1 MAHFAQ
7 LDSNNQVIQ
16 ILVVSD
22 DDLLVDGVKQEDAG
36 VGFCQAHIFDHES
49 IWKETSFSARG
60 NGFRGNFAGIGY
72 TYMENVRTLGVA
84 STDIFISP
92 RPVIE
97 NPGNGSGSWSI
108 GIGTAEWYS
117 PHGPRPELTLEEDG
131 LDKFYY
137 WDEVAYQANNAV
149 GWALTSTN

>member
-72 TYMENVRTLGVA
+72 TYMENVMPLFRDFRNAT
-84 STDIFISP
+84 
-92 RPVIE
+92 
-97 NPGNGSGSWSI
+97 NPQRKI
-108 GIGTAEWYS
+108 YIY
-117 PHGPRPELTLEEDG
+117 
-131 LDKFYY
+131 
-137 WDEVAYQANNAV
+137 
-149 GWALTSTN
+149 